1 MRTQPASLL
10 SHRVVVAV
18 TGALIAVVAAG
29 ALPPPVR
36 GALGAGPAALP
47 RLGVSMG
54 SPSSVQA
61 KSSSSPD
68 SQETQLGK
76 QHQQRRV
83 QGYTLSPEK
92 AQQAEAFARARRRL
106 YFVGFFYEIG
116 RASCRERV

>member
-47 RLGVSMG
+47 RLGGSMG
-54 SPSSVQA
+54 SASSVQG
-61 KSSSSPD
+61 KSSTSPD

-76 QHQQRRV
+76 QQQQRRV
-83 QGYTLSPEK
+83 QGYTPPPEK
-92 AQQAEAFARARRRL
+92 AQQAGAFGPARPRL
-106 YFVGFFYEIG
+106 YFVGLF
-116 RASCRERV
+116 SC

>member
-47 RLGVSMG
+47 RLGGSMG

-61 KSSSSPD
+61 KSSSSPE
-68 SQETQLGK
+68 SQETPLGEK
-76 QHQQRRV
+76 HQQRRV
-83 QGYTLSPEK
+83 QGFTLSPAK
-92 AQQAEAFARARRRL
+92 APQAEAFDRARRRL
-106 YFVGFFYEIG
+106 SFFGLFYW
-116 RASCRERV
+116 

>member
-47 RLGVSMG
+47 RLGGFIG

-61 KSSSSPD
+61 KRSSSPHRPG
-68 SQETQLGK
+68 TQVGEQHPQRPGPGFNPSPGK
-76 QHQQRRV
+76 APQ
-83 QGYTLSPEK
+83 
-92 AQQAEAFARARRRL
+92 AQAFAPARR
-106 YFVGFFYEIG
+106 
-116 RASCRERV
+116 

>member
-83 QGYTLSPEK
+83 QGDRKSTRLNSSHVRISYAVFCLKKKKKK
-92 AQQAEAFARARRRL
+92 A
-106 YFVGFFYEIG
+106 
-116 RASCRERV
+116 